1 MIANMDRT
9 GRSAYY
15 ERPARKGKKAE
26 TAKAKADICVN
37 CTEKTATEVVNCLG
51 ERNDRAGIERED
63 C

>member
-15 ERPARKGKKAE
+15 ERPAWKGKKAE

-37 CTEKTATEVVNCLG
+37 CTEKSCNGSCKLF
-51 ERNDRAGIERED
+51 RRKK
-63 C
+63 